1 MGGAGGRGQ
10 AAPPAL
16 PAHHAV
22 HLAAQLTRVAAPA
35 PITFYCGIHE
45 ELHSSFSAIT
55 QPRMHQSA
63 KSLCPSPRGDPDDS
77 KTPPTCKNWM
87 ILSQVMALPK
97 KQCFEIIKDLLVFG
111 TKMVNQN
118 YF

>member
-35 PITFYCGIHE
+35 PITFYSGIHE
-45 ELHSSFSAIT
+45 ELHSSLSAIT

-63 KSLCPSPRGDPDDS
+63 KS
-77 KTPPTCKNWM
+77 
-87 ILSQVMALPK
+87 PK
-97 KQCFEIIKDLLVFG
+97 QPQLAKFGCF
-111 TKMVNQN
+111 
-118 YF
+118 